1 MKNHIL
7 TILGTAIVTS
17 VIFFSIQAKNEG
29 PSDDQNKHNFHNS
42 YKIFALNKPENLKFA
57 GENIPLNDP
66 DIYEKLDREIH
77 VNTYWQSNTI
87 LLIKRANKYFPTI
100 EPILAKYGI
109 PDDFKYLAV
118 AESGLQNVTSPAG
131 AKGIWQIM
139 KATAK
144 EYKLEVTETVDERY
158 HLEKAT
164 EAACKYLLK
173 AKEELGNP
181 DWLTVAASYNMG
193 ISGVKKQQ
201 ERQSSKHYLDLLL
214 NTETGRYVYRLAA
227 LKLILENPQ
236 DYGFQVRDKDK
247 YQMVPTKI
255 IPVDTTIN
263 DLGQFAHDFG
273 INYKVLKIHNPWL
286 RDNYLADK
294 SRKKYEIKIPHKGYY
309 VFKHE

>member
-1 MKNHIL
+1 MKNRIL
-7 TILGTAIVTS
+7 TIFGTALITSTIV
-17 VIFFSIQAKNEG
+17 FSIQANKEG
-29 PSDDQNKHNFHNS
+29 SSDDQNQHSFHDS
-42 YKIFALNKPENLKFA
+42 YKIFALNKPEKLSFA
-57 GENIPLNDP
+57 GESIPLNDP

-87 LLIKRANKYFPTI
+87 LLIKRANKYFPII
-100 EPILAKYGI
+100 EPILAKHGI

-118 AESGLQNVTSPAG
+118 AESGLQNITSPAG

-173 AKEELGNP
+173 AKEDLGNP
-181 DWLTVAASYNMG
+181 DWLTIAASYNMG
-193 ISGVKKQQ
+193 ITGIKKQQ
-201 ERQSSKHYLDLLL
+201 ARQSSKHYLDLLL

-227 LKLILENPQ
+227 LKLILESPEEF
-236 DYGFQVRDKDK
+236 GFQVRDKDK
-247 YQMVPTKI
+247 YQMVPTRTI
-255 IPVDTTIN
+255 AVDTTIN
-263 DLGQFAHDFG
+263 NLGQFAHDFG

-286 RDNYLADK
+286 RDNFLADK
-294 SRKKYEIKIPHKGYY
+294 SRKRYEIKIPNKGYY
-309 VFKHE
+309 VFEH